1 MKNLV
6 HILNEIAK
14 SSPREG
20 CYILIEGQDP
30 KYISLS
36 KFIDIYTKDNLKN
49 FEVSQ
54 CNHND
59 LMMQWEIR
67 VKEITDVSKQS

>member
-6 HILNEIAK
+6 QVLNEIAK
-14 SSPREG
+14 GSPREG
-20 CYILIEGQDP
+20 CYILVEGQDE
-30 KYISLS
+30 KYMSLS
-36 KFIDIYTKDNLKN
+36 KFIDIHTKDNLKN

-67 VKEITDVSKQS
+67 VKEINNVSK